1 MEGRLTSHNQRTPKN
16 LTNVTGQ
23 WFLCLPQPGG
33 QCDRSG
39 GDETLAAEKTWGVF
53 IEQWVSRSIVCGYIY
68 IYYIHNNVHSMELFL
83 FVVLEFWTPISSRIS
98 SEKIDPNWWL
108 GIWNWW
114 TREILHWD
122 FAVESWGLQKIWS
135 GVWGTARVS
144 FHFHDGKKIVPS
156 KKLRGSKH
164 PCMIYV
170 YIHLSRKSRNGR

>member
-1 MEGRLTSHNQRTPKN
+1 MLQANDFYAYLN
-16 LTNVTGQ
+16 LEVNATEVEVTKHLQQKKHGE
-23 WFLCLPQPGG
+23 FLLNNGCQDPS
-33 QCDRSG
+33 CVD
-39 GDETLAAEKTWGVF
+39 
-53 IEQWVSRSIVCGYIY
+53 IY
-68 IYYIHNNVHSMELFL
+68 IYIHNNVHSMELFL

-144 FHFHDGKKIVPS
+144 FHFHDGKKLYRPRNSEGQSIHVWYMFTYIYHANQEMVG
-156 KKLRGSKH
+156 RYIIFGSFG
-164 PCMIYV
+164 I
-170 YIHLSRKSRNGR
+170 STD